1 MRPRVFPNIINNMT
15 NVKNNSKVKKAGS
28 TKSHEPRLV
37 GSIVRDMLQV
47 WNTNTALCV
56 DLKTLLRSDLAM
68 KAGKEYQGVLRRDV
82 DLDEFRYD
90 EHYTFVETKPWLS
103 KRNPRV
109 FRGKYITVTRR
120 SDGSLRLNFRPV
132 KMDEGFRVERYALA
146 VYNEV
151 YMALYGLVEENVKM

>member
-1 MRPRVFPNIINNMT
+1 MT

-90 EHYTFVETKPWLS
+90 EHYTFVETMPWLS
-103 KRNPRV
+103 RRNPRV
-109 FRGKYITVTRR
+109 FSGRYLNVTRR
-120 SDGSLRLNFRPV
+120 PHGSLRLYFRPL
-132 KMDEGFRVERYALA
+132 KMDKHFCIERYALA
-146 VYNEV
+146 VYNEI

>member
-1 MRPRVFPNIINNMT
+1 MT
-15 NVKNNSKVKKAGS
+15 NVKNNSKGKKAGS

-82 DLDEFRYD
+82 DIDDFRYD
-90 EHYTFVETKPWLS
+90 EHYTFVETLPWLT

-109 FRGKYITVTRR
+109 FRGKYITITRR
-120 SDGSLRLNFRPV
+120 DDGSLRPNFKPMKV
-132 KMDEGFRVERYALA
+132 GADFSVEKYAA
-146 VYNEV
+146 GVANELLW
-151 YMALYGLVEENVKM
+151 ALEGLVED

>member
-109 FRGKYITVTRR
+109 FRGRYITVTRC
-120 SDGSLRLNFRPV
+120 SDGSLRLNCRPV

>member
-1 MRPRVFPNIINNMT
+1 MT

-90 EHYTFVETKPWLS
+90 EHYTFVETMPWLS
-103 KRNPRV
+103 RRNPRV
-109 FRGKYITVTRR
+109 FSGRYINVTRR
-120 SDGSLRLNFRPV
+120 PDGSLRLNFRPV

-151 YMALYGLVEENVKM
+151 YMALYGLVEENGKM

>member
-1 MRPRVFPNIINNMT
+1 MT

-28 TKSHEPRLV
+28 RQSQQQPRLV

-90 EHYTFVETKPWLS
+90 EHYTFVETMPWLS

-109 FRGKYITVTRR
+109 FSGRYINVTRR
-120 SDGSLRLNFRPV
+120 PDGSLRLNFRPL
-132 KMDEGFRVERYALA
+132 KMDKHFCIERYALA
-146 VYNEV
+146 VYNEI

>member
-1 MRPRVFPNIINNMT
+1 MSTIKT
-15 NVKNNSKVKKAGS
+15 NSKAKKAGS
-28 TKSHEPRLV
+28 RQSQQQPRLV

-109 FRGKYITVTRR
+109 FRGRYITVTRC

-132 KMDEGFRVERYALA
+132 KMDEGFRVERYALG
-146 VYNEV
+146 VYNEIC
-151 YMALYGLVEENVKM
+151 MALEGLVEEE